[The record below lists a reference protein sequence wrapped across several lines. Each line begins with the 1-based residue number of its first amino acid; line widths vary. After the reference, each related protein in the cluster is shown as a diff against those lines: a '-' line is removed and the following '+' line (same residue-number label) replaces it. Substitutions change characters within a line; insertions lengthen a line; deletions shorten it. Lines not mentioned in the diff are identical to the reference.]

1 MSKSAIYAV
10 NTNAGTAISASGTY
24 PITRVVRRYGCDI
37 TSDGVGISCNG
48 KGYYKVSAVAS
59 LVATG
64 AGVITASLYEN
75 GVAVP
80 GASSSVTAAAGDTV
94 SLPIDAIVRVNCCGN
109 PNMLTIVVSGA
120 STTVNAGMSV
130 FKL

>member
-10 NTNAGTAISASGTY
+10 NTNAGTAIPAGGTY

-37 TSDGVGISCNG
+37 TSDGVGILCNS
-48 KGYYKVSAVAS
+48 KGYYKVSAVAT
-59 LVATG
+59 LVATD

-80 GASSSVTAAAGDTV
+80 GATSSVTAAAGDTV
-94 SLPIDAIVRVNCCGN
+94 ALPIDAIVRVNCCGN
-109 PNMLTIVVSGA
+109 PSTLTIVVSGA
-120 STTVNAGMSV
+120 GTSVNAEMGV
-130 FKL
+130 VKL

>member
-10 NTNAGTAISASGTY
+10 NTNAGTAIPAGGTY
-24 PITRVVRRYGCDI
+24 PITRVIRRYGCDI
-37 TSDGVGISCNG
+37 TSDGVGISCNS
-48 KGYYKVSAVAS
+48 KGYYKVDAVAT

-94 SLPIDAIVRVNCCGN
+94 ALPIDAIVRVNCCGN
-109 PNMLTIVVSGA
+109 PATLTIVVSGVGT
-120 STTVNAGMSV
+120 SVNAEMSV

>member
-10 NTNAGTAISASGTY
+10 NTNAGTAIPAGGTY
-24 PITRVVRRYGCDI
+24 PIARVVRRYGCDI
-37 TSDGVGISCNG
+37 TSDGVGISCNS
-48 KGYYKVSAVAS
+48 KGYYKVAAVAT

-94 SLPIDAIVRVNCCGN
+94 ALPIDAIVRVNCCGN
-109 PNMLTIVVSGA
+109 PAMLTIVISGA
-120 STTVNAGMSV
+120 STTVNAEISA

>member
-10 NTNAGTAISASGTY
+10 NTNAGTAIPAGGTY
-24 PITRVVRRYGCDI
+24 PITRVIRRYGCDI
-37 TSDGVGISCNG
+37 ASDGVGISCNS
-48 KGYYKVSAVAS
+48 KGYYKVAAVAT
-59 LVATG
+59 LVATD

-80 GASSSVTAAAGDTV
+80 GASSSVTAAAGDTIV
-94 SLPIDAIVRVNCCGN
+94 LPIDAIVSVNCCGT
-109 PNMLTIVVSGA
+109 PATLTIVVSGA
-120 STTVNAGMSV
+120 GTSVNAEMSV

>member
-10 NTNAGTAISASGTY
+10 NTNAGTAIPAGGIY
-24 PITRVVRRYGCDI
+24 PITRVIRRYGCDI
-37 TSDGVGISCNG
+37 TSDGVGISCNS
-48 KGYYKVSAVAS
+48 KGYYKVTAVAT
-59 LVATG
+59 LVATD

-94 SLPIDAIVRVNCCGN
+94 ALPIDAIVRVNCCGN
-109 PNMLTIVVSGA
+109 PAALTIVVSGVGT
-120 STTVNAGMSV
+120 SVNAEMSV